1 MYINNQKTLTRNL
14 LYFATPNLCSHDFGP
29 DYPASSRS
37 KLRHFNDIRAIKRN
51 IVSNKAGIGHCIV
64 IFNYFYQQITIQIR

>member
-1 MYINNQKTLTRNL
+1 MYINTQKTLRRNL
-14 LYFATPNLCSHDFGP
+14 LQNPKFFSHYFDP

-37 KLRHFNDIRAIKRN
+37 KLRHFYDIRAIKRH
-51 IVSNKAGIGHCIV
+51 IVSNKAAIGQCIV